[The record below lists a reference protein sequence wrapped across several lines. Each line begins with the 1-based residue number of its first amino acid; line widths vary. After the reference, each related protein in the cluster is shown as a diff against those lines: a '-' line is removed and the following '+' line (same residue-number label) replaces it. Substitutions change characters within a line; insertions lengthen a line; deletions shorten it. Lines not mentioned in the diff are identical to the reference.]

1 MILVSALFIDPEG
14 PYPQMPDVDC
24 WDETRDAF
32 KFDGNNP
39 VICHPPCGPW
49 GKLSHF
55 SKQDASGG
63 PFSIGTVQRLGG
75 VLEHPVG
82 SKMWKMY
89 GLPAPGA
96 GSDKYGGYTLAV
108 EQVSYGHVARKPT
121 WLYVVRAPRPELR
134 TGGIPTHSVCNGRG
148 QRLSDG
154 TRRERCTAKQARLTP
169 PAFAELLVS
178 IARSVQQA

>member
-1 MILVSALFIDPEG
+1 MRQVSALFIDPNG
-14 PYPQMPDVDC
+14 PYPRMPGVDC

-32 KFDGNNP
+32 KYAGNDP
-39 VICHPPCGPW
+39 VVCHPPCGPW

-55 SKQDASGG
+55 SKQDPSGAI
-63 PFSIGTVQRLGG
+63 FALDVTRRCGG

-82 SKMWKMY
+82 SKLWKRY

-96 GSDKYGGYTLAV
+96 AEDPYGGYSLLV

-121 WLYVVRAPRPELR
+121 WLYIVRSPMPAIK
-134 TGGIPTHSVCNGRG
+134 TGGEPTHSVCNGRG
-148 QRLSDG
+148 QRLVDG

-169 PAFAELLVS
+169 PLFAELLVS
-178 IARSVQQA
+178 IARSAI